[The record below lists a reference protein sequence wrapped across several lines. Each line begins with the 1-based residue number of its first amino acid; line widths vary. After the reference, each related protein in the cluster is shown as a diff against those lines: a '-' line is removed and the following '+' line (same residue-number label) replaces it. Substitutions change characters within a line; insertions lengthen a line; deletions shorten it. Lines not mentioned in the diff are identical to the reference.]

1 MANLKLLD
9 IKKSY
14 GKSEV
19 VHGVDLEVLDGE
31 FCVLVGPSG
40 CGKSTLLIMIAGL
53 EAVTAGSILIDDVEV
68 NNISAAK
75 Q

>member
-14 GKSEV
+14 GKTEV

-31 FCVLVGPSG
+31 FCVLVIQRWEQKNLQLRY
-40 CGKSTLLIMIAGL
+40 KSK
-53 EAVTAGSILIDDVEV
+53 DV
-68 NNISAAK
+68 K
-75 Q
+75 